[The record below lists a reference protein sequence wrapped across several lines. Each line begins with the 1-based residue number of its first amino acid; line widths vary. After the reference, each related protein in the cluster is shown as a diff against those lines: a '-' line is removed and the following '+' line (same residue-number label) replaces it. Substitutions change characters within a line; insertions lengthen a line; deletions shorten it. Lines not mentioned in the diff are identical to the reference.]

1 MKDESTASSVDL
13 NNDND
18 DIDDNDD
25 NGDTEASSVLGDED
39 DITSPEAP
47 VRTGQTKRRQLR
59 KNIYMEQK
67 DVVKFISKRNKY
79 SQELGEKLKSV
90 CAEVELVPD
99 KSLIIVTKKL
109 RSRRINDW
117 NKRCCSIVTKF
128 CSRFEKT
135 CFELKKSN
143 SVRKALPKLG
153 RMLKWSNA
161 AYWMESNNKRLAV
174 MTEQSEYEQVLENV
188 REFLG
193 DYGKPIMHS
202 SPHTVRGYRVNFA
215 RGNKK
220 ERINEITNC
229 PFPAIVETIKTSGD
243 NAFESISENS

>member
-13 NNDND
+13 NNDDD

-25 NGDTEASSVLGDED
+25 NRDTEASSVLGDED
-39 DITSPEAP
+39 DMTSQDVPTETAKK
-47 VRTGQTKRRQLR
+47 KRRQL
-59 KNIYMEQK
+59 KKYINIK
-67 DVVKFISKRNKY
+67 KADVVKFISETNKY

-117 NKRCCSIVTKF
+117 NKRCCSMVTKF
-128 CSRFEKT
+128 CSRFKKT
-135 CFELKKSN
+135 CFELNKSN
-143 SVRKALPKLG
+143 SVKNGLPKLG

-174 MTEQSEYEQVLENV
+174 MTEQSECEQVLENV

-215 RGNKK
+215 RGNKT
-220 ERINEITNC
+220 ERINELMN
-229 PFPAIVETIKTSGD
+229 
-243 NAFESISENS
+243 

>member
-1 MKDESTASSVDL
+1 MDLNSDNDTDASSVF
-13 NNDND
+13 
-18 DIDDNDD
+18 
-25 NGDTEASSVLGDED
+25 GDED
-39 DITSPEAP
+39 DMTSQDVPTESAKK
-47 VRTGQTKRRQLR
+47 KRRQL
-59 KNIYMEQK
+59 KKYINIK
-67 DVVKFISKRNKY
+67 KADVVKFISETNKY

-174 MTEQSEYEQVLENV
+174 MTEQSECEQVLKEV

-193 DYGKPIMHS
+193 NVGKDGSDM
-202 SPHTVRGYRVNFA
+202 
-215 RGNKK
+215 
-220 ERINEITNC
+220 
-229 PFPAIVETIKTSGD
+229 
-243 NAFESISENS
+243 